1 MSVAE
6 EIKSRLDIVNYVQ
19 QYAPLKKA
27 GRLYKACC
35 PFHHEKTPS
44 FVVDPERQTWRCFGA
59 CATGGDVLSFAMRQH
74 SWTFS
79 EALRELGQQV
89 GVETRQSTPEQR
101 ENTQRLDRLRGLL
114 GSAAEIFHNN
124 LVSRGEGVE
133 TLRYAREK
141 RAFQDATIERFKI
154 GYALAG
160 WQNLLDELTQ
170 LGYSA
175 DDLVAAGLVIR
186 NDEGRLYDRFRN
198 RLMIPIRDDRGRV
211 VGFGA
216 RALAAADNPK
226 YMNSPQSEVFD
237 KSRLLFG
244 LDTAKRAIRDSK
256 TAVIVEGYMD
266 AIQAQQNGFENVVAQ
281 MGTALTETQLK
292 LIAPRFASRIILALD
307 ADAAG
312 QNATMRSLEVARQAL
327 QSDLAGRLSVD
338 IRILQIPGAKDPDDF
353 IRESPEAW
361 QELVDA
367 AVPVAEYV
375 IDIETA
381 HLTAHASVQERQEVA
396 LRVLPILTATENDLY
411 QQDNLQRLAMRLR
424 VAERDL
430 LAWAQEEREKAA
442 ARAPARRK
450 PDPRAVESVEPEP
463 PDMPP
468 LDVDALAPPDDLE
481 TAPAK
486 PVRMRMVPRD
496 SALEAY
502 CLRMLYA
509 QPELLYGINRKLREL
524 ARGREQLE
532 NGPLCEFSID
542 DFTGT
547 DLRILMDV
555 LKAAMTQDE
564 LTLEDFV
571 TRAIEP
577 ALLNVLQLMMR
588 DETEHIRER
597 MNHRF
602 EAEMETTWKAVQRR
616 APVVTDPQREFI
628 DKALRLRLERL
639 QRERVELQYLQGDN
653 TSEESRFAV
662 QVNALARAKHLIEE
676 ELQSQN
682 RNFL

>member
-1 MSVAE
+1 
-6 EIKSRLDIVNYVQ
+6 LDIVNYVQ

-114 GSAAEIFHNN
+114 GSAAEIFHNT

>member
-1 MSVAE
+1 
-6 EIKSRLDIVNYVQ
+6 
-19 QYAPLKKA
+19 
-27 GRLYKACC
+27 
-35 PFHHEKTPS
+35 
-44 FVVDPERQTWRCFGA
+44 
-59 CATGGDVLSFAMRQH
+59 
-74 SWTFS
+74 
-79 EALRELGQQV
+79 
-89 GVETRQSTPEQR
+89 
-101 ENTQRLDRLRGLL
+101 
-114 GSAAEIFHNN
+114 
-124 LVSRGEGVE
+124 
-133 TLRYAREK
+133 
-141 RAFQDATIERFKI
+141 
-154 GYALAG
+154 
-160 WQNLLDELTQ
+160 
-170 LGYSA
+170 
-175 DDLVAAGLVIR
+175 
-186 NDEGRLYDRFRN
+186 
-198 RLMIPIRDDRGRV
+198 
-211 VGFGA
+211 
-216 RALAAADNPK
+216 
-226 YMNSPQSEVFD
+226 
-237 KSRLLFG
+237 
-244 LDTAKRAIRDSK
+244 
-256 TAVIVEGYMD
+256 
-266 AIQAQQNGFENVVAQ
+266 
-281 MGTALTETQLK
+281 
-292 LIAPRFASRIILALD
+292 
-307 ADAAG
+307 
-312 QNATMRSLEVARQAL
+312 
-327 QSDLAGRLSVD
+327 
-338 IRILQIPGAKDPDDF
+338 
-353 IRESPEAW
+353 
-361 QELVDA
+361 
-367 AVPVAEYV
+367 
-375 IDIETA
+375 
-381 HLTAHASVQERQEVA
+381 
-396 LRVLPILTATENDLY
+396 
-411 QQDNLQRLAMRLR
+411 
-424 VAERDL
+424 
-430 LAWAQEEREKAA
+430 
-442 ARAPARRK
+442 
-450 PDPRAVESVEPEP
+450 
-463 PDMPP
+463 
-468 LDVDALAPPDDLE
+468 
-481 TAPAK
+481 
-486 PVRMRMVPRD
+486 MRMVPRD